1 MEERQDEKEGSA
13 AVEPLSQIPS
23 RPQHYMTKVI
33 AYRIVTSV
41 YPERVVVIAVDVG
54 TKFSWPKF
62 GSHF

>member
-1 MEERQDEKEGSA
+1 M
-13 AVEPLSQIPS
+13 
-23 RPQHYMTKVI
+23 MTKVI

-62 GSHF
+62 GSHFRTEEFCVTSDVAILSETFSLSM